1 MKRFVV
7 DRIEEGRVVLE
18 CEDGSMTTLDF
29 SSLPKNVRKKL
40 KDGDVLRFEENS
52 CFLDKKETQNR
63 QRRIEELMNELFE
76 D

>member
-7 DRIEEGRVVLE
+7 DRIEEGKVVLE
-18 CEDGSMTTLDF
+18 CEDGSMTSLDF
-29 SSLPKNVRKKL
+29 STLPKNVRKKL